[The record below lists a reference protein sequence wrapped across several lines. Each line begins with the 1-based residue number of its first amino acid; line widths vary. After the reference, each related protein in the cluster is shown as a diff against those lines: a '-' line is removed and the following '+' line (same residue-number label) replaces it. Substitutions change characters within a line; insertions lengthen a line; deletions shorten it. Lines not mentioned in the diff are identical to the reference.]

1 MFKVWTDPNGAVA
14 KFRLAD
20 ESAPRWG
27 VNQLRW
33 GQLLLHTG
41 HKKEAK
47 ARLDKARSL
56 SLSVSD
62 RAQLEDLL
70 RQVSPG
76 SRM

>member
-1 MFKVWTDPNGAVA
+1 M
-14 KFRLAD
+14 
-20 ESAPRWG
+20 
-27 VNQLRW
+27 
-33 GQLLLHTG
+33 LHTG